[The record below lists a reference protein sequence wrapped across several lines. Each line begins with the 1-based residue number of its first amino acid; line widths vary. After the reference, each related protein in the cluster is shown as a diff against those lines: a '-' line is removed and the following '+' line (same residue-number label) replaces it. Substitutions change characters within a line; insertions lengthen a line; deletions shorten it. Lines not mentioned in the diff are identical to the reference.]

1 MKEQKTIDR
10 RTFMKASSLFAL
22 AVSVPV
28 IACKEDKDETDDPEP
43 SECLTTEDILGPYYK
58 AGAPF
63 REMIIP
69 EGNTAPP
76 LIIEGEVFSNCDT
89 SLKDAIVEIWNADEE
104 GGYDLSDSF
113 IFRGSSK
120 TGSDGR
126 YKFRTIIP
134 GRYLNGSTYRPSH
147 LHFRI
152 TAPGHEELVSQVY
165 FANDPFITTDPW
177 ASTPQAEKRILTVG
191 KAEDNTDTVT
201 FDIHLNPLQ

>member
-1 MKEQKTIDR
+1 MKEQKIIDR

-28 IACKEDKDETDDPEP
+28 IACKGDKDDADDPEP
-43 SECLTTEDILGPYYK
+43 SECRTTEDILGPYYK

-63 REMIIP
+63 RETIIP
-69 EGNTAPP
+69 DGNTAPP
-76 LIIEGEVFSNCDT
+76 LIIEGKVFSNCDDPINEA
-89 SLKDAIVEIWNADEE
+89 SVEIWNADAD
-104 GGYDLSDSF
+104 GGYDLSDNF
-113 IFRGSSK
+113 IFRGSFK

-126 YKFRTIIP
+126 YKFMTIIP
-134 GRYLNGSTYRPSH
+134 GQYLNGGTYRPSH

-152 TAPGHEELVSQVY
+152 TASGHEELVSQVY

-177 ASTPQAEKRILTVG
+177 ASAPQAVERILTVG